1 MIVRILS
8 EDQFRLDD
16 EDLPELRRMDDEL
29 DSALGRGDA
38 TAFSA
43 TLSEL
48 VSFVRGRGH
57 PLAFDE
63 LLPSD
68 MIVPAPDMT
77 LEEARERL
85 HTVETKQQSPAA
97 E

>member
-1 MIVRILS
+1 MIVRILT
-8 EDQFRLDD
+8 EDQFRLDA
-16 EDLPELRRMDDEL
+16 EDLPELQRLDDEL
-29 DSALGRGDA
+29 DSALERGDTA
-38 TAFSA
+38 AFSA
-43 TLSEL
+43 TLSDL

-57 PLAFDE
+57 PLGFNE

-85 HTVETKQQSPAA
+85 HTVEMKQPPAT

>member
-1 MIVRILS
+1 MIVRILT

-16 EDLPELRRMDDEL
+16 EDLPELHRLDDEL
-29 DSALGRGDA
+29 DSALERGDA
-38 TAFSA
+38 ASFSA
-43 TLSEL
+43 TLSTL
-48 VSFVRGRGH
+48 VTFVRGHGH
-57 PLAFDE
+57 PLGVNE

-85 HTVETKQQSPAA
+85 HTVEMKQPPVA